1 MKIAKIALFDFD
13 GTITTDDSLIK
24 FIRFVVGDTKFVI
37 GMAVLSPMLTAYKL
51 KLIPNYKAK
60 QYMLSYFFKGMS
72 EEKFMKVAKEYS
84 LKYIDTILRPKAMEK
99 IAWHKEQGHKIVIV
113 SASIEC
119 WLKPW
124 CDKND
129 LDLIAT
135 KLQIKDGIVTG
146 KFLAKNC
153 YGIEKA
159 NRVQERYNLGGYDHI
174 YAYGDSCGDKELLEL
189 ADESFY
195 KPFRDKELEIMNFG
209 ARCLPATAKEKHA
222 TLSLVNTAI
231 PKEK

>member
-1 MKIAKIALFDFD
+1 MENIAFFDFD

-24 FIRFVVGDTKFVI
+24 FIRFVIGDAKFVA

-72 EEKFMKVAKEYS
+72 EEKFMQVANEYS
-84 LKYIDTILRPKAMEK
+84 LKHIDTILRPKAMEK

-124 CDKND
+124 CDKNN

-146 KFLAKNC
+146 KFLTQNC

-159 NRVQERYNLGGYDHI
+159 NRVQEQYNLDDYDHI
-174 YAYGDSCGDKELLEL
+174 YAYGDSRGDKELLEL

-195 KPFRDKELEIMNFG
+195 KPFRDD
-209 ARCLPATAKEKHA
+209 
-222 TLSLVNTAI
+222 
-231 PKEK
+231 

>member
-1 MKIAKIALFDFD
+1 MTLALFDFD

-24 FIRFVVGDTKFVI
+24 FIRFVVGDTKFI
-37 GMAVLSPMLTAYKL
+37 WGMILLSPMLTAYKL

-60 QYMLSYFFKGMS
+60 QYMLSYFFKGMD
-72 EEKFMKVAKEYS
+72 EEKFMQVANEYS
-84 LKYIDTILRPKAMEK
+84 LSHIDTILRPKAMEK

-135 KLQIKDGIVTG
+135 KLEIQDGIVTG
-146 KFLAKNC
+146 KFLTKNC

-159 NRVQERYNLGGYDHI
+159 NRVNERYDLSEYDHI
-174 YAYGDSCGDKELLEL
+174 YAYGDSRGDRELLEL

-195 KPFRDKELEIMNFG
+195 KPFRED
-209 ARCLPATAKEKHA
+209 
-222 TLSLVNTAI
+222 
-231 PKEK
+231 

>member
-1 MKIAKIALFDFD
+1 MKLTLFDFD

-24 FIRFVVGDTKFVI
+24 FIRFVVGDIKFI
-37 GMAVLSPMLTAYKL
+37 LGMTVLSLMLIAYKL

-60 QYMLSYFFKGMS
+60 QMMLSYFFKGMS
-72 EEKFMKVAKEYS
+72 KEQFQTIAQEYS
-84 LKYIDTILRPKAMEK
+84 LKHIDTILRPKAMEK

-119 WLKPW
+119 WLRPW
-124 CDKND
+124 CDKNS

-135 KLQIKDGIVTG
+135 KLETKEGIVTG
-146 KFLAKNC
+146 QLLTKNC

-159 NRVQERYNLGGYDHI
+159 HRVKEKYNLDDYDHI
-174 YAYGDSCGDKELLEL
+174 YAYGDSRGDKELLEL

-195 KPFRDKELEIMNFG
+195 KPFGEY
-209 ARCLPATAKEKHA
+209 
-222 TLSLVNTAI
+222 
-231 PKEK
+231 

>member
-1 MKIAKIALFDFD
+1 MTAP
-13 GTITTDDSLIK
+13 
-24 FIRFVVGDTKFVI
+24 
-37 GMAVLSPMLTAYKL
+37 SPQTTAYKL

-72 EEKFMKVAKEYS
+72 EEKFMQVANEYS
-84 LKYIDTILRPKAMEK
+84 LKHIDTILRPKAMEK
-99 IAWHKEQGHKIVIV
+99 ITWHKEQGHKVIIV

-124 CDKND
+124 CDENN

-135 KLQIKDGIVTG
+135 KLEIQNGIVTG
-146 KFLAKNC
+146 KFLTKNC

-159 NRVQERYNLGGYDHI
+159 NRVQEVYSLSDYDHI
-174 YAYGDSCGDKELLEL
+174 YAYGDSRGDKELLEL

-195 KPFRDKELEIMNFG
+195 KPFRDK
-209 ARCLPATAKEKHA
+209 
-222 TLSLVNTAI
+222 
-231 PKEK
+231 